1 MHGLGS
7 LHYAEL
13 MLQKIGVL
21 GVRKNLPLKI
31 SVYVPSVVY
40 MRLEVPCLT
49 VEFQDFY
56 V

>member
-21 GVRKNLPLKI
+21 GVRKVAFKNLRVR
-31 SVYVPSVVY
+31 S
-40 MRLEVPCLT
+40 ECCLYAT
-49 VEFQDFY
+49 
-56 V
+56 